1 MLTGYGGW
9 HRGIVTH
16 CTWTFFNNHN
26 HNNKDSQPMIL
37 HARKFIHIAP
47 ALAFML
53 AGVDAI
59 AGQAVGSITYGPLQ
73 SIPALSGSM
82 LVVLGLL
89 FAVLAFRALRAHS
102 ASKPLASIVAVG
114 VLILGAA
121 SGNQLIHTAQA
132 VPACPSNTFCN
143 PSGGVLNITSTE
155 EQQVSN
161 TSGQTQRVISVTTNG
176 NDVQTSGT
184 PRCIAG
190 LTVQSNSLCYIHF
203 ATM

>member
-1 MLTGYGGW
+1 MIRHTRKLIRIVPTLALMLSG
-9 HRGIVTH
+9 
-16 CTWTFFNNHN
+16 
-26 HNNKDSQPMIL
+26 
-37 HARKFIHIAP
+37 A
-47 ALAFML
+47 
-53 AGVDAI
+53 DAI
-59 AGQAVGSITYGPLQ
+59 AGAVGTITYGPIPQ

-82 LVVLGLL
+82 LMVLGLL

-161 TSGQTQRVISVTTNG
+161 TSGQTQRVISVTPASGVGITNA
-176 NDVQTSGT
+176 T
-184 PRCIAG
+184 PPQCIAG
-190 LTVQSNSLCYIHF
+190 LAVQNSSHCYINF
-203 ATM
+203 TGAC